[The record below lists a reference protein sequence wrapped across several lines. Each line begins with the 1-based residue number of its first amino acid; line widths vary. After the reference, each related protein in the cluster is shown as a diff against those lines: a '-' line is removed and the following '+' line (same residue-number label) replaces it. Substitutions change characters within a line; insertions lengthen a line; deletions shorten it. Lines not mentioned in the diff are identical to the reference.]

1 MIVGHYNFT
10 LVALS
15 VAIAIIASYTALD
28 LANRVSENF
37 GNPRKAW
44 IWLTAGALAM
54 GAGIWAM
61 HFIGMLAFSLPIP
74 MAYNWPITILSLV
87 IAVGVSALAL
97 HILRTPTVRLPI
109 LVTGA
114 TLMGLGISAMHYT
127 GMMAMQM
134 FPPIHYDAVLFIT
147 SVLIAIL
154 ASVAAPPS
162 WASRSPACTTP
173 AWRPPSSRLAV
184 SALLRDP
191 RGSAARPWR

>member
-1 MIVGHYNFT
+1 MDNERLSMIVGHYNFG

-44 IWLTAGALAM
+44 SWLTAGALAM
-54 GAGIWAM
+54 GAGIWSM

-87 IAVGVSALAL
+87 IAVVVSALAL
-97 HILRTPTVRLPI
+97 FILRTPSVALLTLAA
-109 LVTGA
+109 GA

-134 FPPIHYDAVLFIT
+134 FPPIHYDAALFAT

-154 ASVAAPPS
+154 ASVAAL
-162 WASRSPACTTP
+162 WIVIALRRHRSHFAI
-173 AWRPPSSRLAV
+173 LAK
-184 SALLRDP
+184 L
-191 RGSAARPWR
+191 GSAAW